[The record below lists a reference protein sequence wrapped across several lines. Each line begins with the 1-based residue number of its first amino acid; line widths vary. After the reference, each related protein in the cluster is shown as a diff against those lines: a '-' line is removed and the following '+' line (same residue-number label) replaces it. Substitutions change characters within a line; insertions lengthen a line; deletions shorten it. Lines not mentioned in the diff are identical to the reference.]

1 MYRLGNMYEYHL
13 IVNTVGGDGEKE
25 WTLFFVVVV
34 MQLRNVEK
42 QTDVHVH
49 CTVYNG

>member
-1 MYRLGNMYEYHL
+1 MYEYHL

-34 MQLRNVEK
+34 AVSYVM
-42 QTDVHVH
+42 
-49 CTVYNG
+49 

>member
-25 WTLFFVVVV
+25 WTLFFFVAVSYV
-34 MQLRNVEK
+34 M
-42 QTDVHVH
+42 
-49 CTVYNG
+49 